1 MFISLCTVEKFWA
14 LFSFQI
20 SPTNVENA
28 TYLKTHIE
36 VYSSN
41 LINVIFE
48 GLKLAEQQEI
58 QVFRLLMTYVGRA
71 ANSLKIKLCRC
82 RCTSV
87 IYQSHFLKNLMPH
100 LWTFLHCTTKFANR
114 LKLPFSWFEN
124 QNAALYL
131 KLVTSG
137 PGYYK
142 YWLQKKVLQQSAT

>member
-82 RCTSV
+82 WCTSV
-87 IYQSHFLKNLMPH
+87 ISRTFSKNLMPH
-100 LWTFLHCTTKFANR
+100 VWIFLHCTTKFANG
-114 LKLPFSWFEN
+114 LKEHPSHGSRIKTLHF
-124 QNAALYL
+124 YV
-131 KLVTSG
+131 KLVTRI
-137 PGYYK
+137 
-142 YWLQKKVLQQSAT
+142 LQMLIVKKMLQQSAP

>member
-82 RCTSV
+82 WCTSV
-87 IYQSHFLKNLMPH
+87 ISRTFSKTSCPMYELFFTAQQNLPTDWKSNH
-100 LWTFLHCTTKFANR
+100 LMGRESKRSISKWNK
-114 LKLPFSWFEN
+114 
-124 QNAALYL
+124 
-131 KLVTSG
+131 
-137 PGYYK
+137 
-142 YWLQKKVLQQSAT
+142 